1 MISKM
6 LPSSPSIEPRSS
18 WDGGRGGPVDS
29 HSVGS
34 VGHSV
39 PPTIATIAEVRARVG
54 PVAGIRIP
62 SIAAIAKA

>member
-1 MISKM
+1 M

-18 WDGGRGGPVDS
+18 WDGGRGGSVDS

-39 PPTIATIAEVRARVG
+39 PPTIASIATIAEVRARVG

>member
-1 MISKM
+1 M

-18 WDGGRGGPVDS
+18 WDGGRGGSVDS
-29 HSVGS
+29 YSVGS

-39 PPTIATIAEVRARVG
+39 PPTIASIAQVRAR
-54 PVAGIRIP
+54 VAGIRIP